1 VLAGGDLLKVAM
13 AAGSL
18 AELSARLTPVE
29 AAEET

>member
-1 VLAGGDLLKVAM
+1 VAM